1 MGVIADWHIVV
12 LKQTKPIP
20 VDFSSLSIAFKT
32 QKSVSHY
39 YGYNWS
45 VVGAFNG
52 IDYDLYPVKDGEYDY
67 SDGFFNYGRR
77 ERRQMLLPDR
87 LSVEELRNIL
97 GTFIQSSP
105 IKAICWLTRIDPSDD
120 NRIVGTLSLKD
131 FLKKY
136 ANGSLEFNKAYIVT
150 EKARSNN

>member
-1 MGVIADWHIVV
+1 
-12 LKQTKPIP
+12 
-20 VDFSSLSIAFKT
+20 
-32 QKSVSHY
+32 
-39 YGYNWS
+39 
-45 VVGAFNG
+45 
-52 IDYDLYPVKDGEYDY
+52 
-67 SDGFFNYGRR
+67 
-77 ERRQMLLPDR
+77 MLLTDR

-136 ANGSLEFNKAYIVT
+136 ANGSLEFNKAYIVP